1 MTMPRL
7 LVHTVLCAA
16 STAAGVVC
24 LLDLHPTGFIYLA
37 AAVLLR
43 PRFDDA

>member
-1 MTMPRL
+1 MTVPRL
-7 LVHTVLCAA
+7 LTHTVLCAA
-16 STAAGVVC
+16 ATAAGVGS
-24 LLDLHPTGFIYLA
+24 LLDLHPIGFVYLA